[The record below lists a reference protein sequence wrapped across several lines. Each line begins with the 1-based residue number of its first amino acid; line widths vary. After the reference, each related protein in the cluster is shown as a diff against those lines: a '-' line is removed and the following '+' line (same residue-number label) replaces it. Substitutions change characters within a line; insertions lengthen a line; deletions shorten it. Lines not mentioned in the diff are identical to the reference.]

1 MSANENG
8 QGGTEVVRILVA
20 DGPEPGWW
28 VVRPALAVR
37 RADAAPDDPYL
48 LAFDDADLEVLVGRD
63 APLELRR
70 KTLQTSVPNRA
81 PVERKTADRPDTR
94 LTVAKPRAS

>member
-1 MSANENG
+1 MSANGNG
-8 QGGTEVVRILVA
+8 HWGKDVRILVA

-48 LAFDDADLEVLVGRD
+48 LAFDDGDLELLVGRD

-70 KTLQTSVPNRA
+70 QTHQTSPGGPDSEGAEARE
-81 PVERKTADRPDTR
+81 ERDANVMLAR
-94 LTVAKPRAS
+94 PRAS

>member
-1 MSANENG
+1 MSAKGNG
-8 QGGTEVVRILVA
+8 HGDEEVRILVA

-28 VVRPALAVR
+28 VVRPAMAVR

-48 LAFDDADLEVLVGRD
+48 LAFDDTDLEDLVGRD

-70 KTLQTSVPNRA
+70 EALERSLRGVTPIGKKTPDEPDALILA
-81 PVERKTADRPDTR
+81 RPQ
-94 LTVAKPRAS
+94 AS